1 VAVTVGVRELRENL
15 RAYLDRVKAGEDVIV
30 TERGKPVARLVA
42 PSGADDRLQRL
53 IDAGVARPPL
63 RPRRPLPPPV
73 PVEGSV
79 TEILLEQRRSR
90 PY

>member
-1 VAVTVGVRELRENL
+1 MTVGVRELRENL
-15 RAYLDRVKAGEDVIV
+15 RAFLDRVKAGEDVIV

-42 PSGADDRLQRL
+42 PTGTEDRLARL
-53 IDAGVARPPL
+53 IAEGRARPPL
-63 RPRRPLPPPV
+63 RPRAPLPPPI